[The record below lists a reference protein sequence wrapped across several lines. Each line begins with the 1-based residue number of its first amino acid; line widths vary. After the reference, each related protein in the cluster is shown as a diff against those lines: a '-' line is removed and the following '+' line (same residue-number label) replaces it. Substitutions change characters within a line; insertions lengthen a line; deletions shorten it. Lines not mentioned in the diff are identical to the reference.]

1 MTRLKSG
8 NACYH
13 SGMKSFLPSSLLSK
27 NINTK
32 IYSNIILPIVSY
44 ECETWTLTLR
54 EERKLRLFENRVL
67 RKIFGP
73 NRDELSK
80 ERRRLHNEKL
90 CCLYFSSNIIR
101 VIK

>member
-1 MTRLKSG
+1 
-8 NACYH
+8 
-13 SGMKSFLPSSLLSK
+13 LPSSLLSK

-32 IYSNIILPIVSY
+32 IYSNITLPAVSY
-44 ECETWTLTLR
+44 GCETWTLRLR

-73 NRDELSK
+73 SRDEVSQ
-80 ERRRLHNEKL
+80 ERRRPHNEKL
-90 CCLYFSSNIIR
+90 YCLYFSSNIIR